1 LVRYKNYATVFA
13 AITARKNYVYVT
25 ARMFVVY
32 NFGLM
37 FKNLNKS
44 P

>member
-1 LVRYKNYATVFA
+1 MNKNYATIFA
-13 AITARKNYVYVT
+13 AITAHKNYVYVT
-25 ARMFVVY
+25 GGTVVVY